1 MVTLLFMGRRSTPW
15 WIVGSLLVVSCA
27 SQPPADTAVA
37 PRGADSPRAAV
48 EGLKEALAT
57 SDFDA
62 TSQWVDEVQIVLL
75 ASIEGI
81 STPETA
87 TMLAEGLTP
96 DVRSNFWE
104 GFVEGFPVFA
114 HEAVSQLL
122 IGDEVLFELEGS
134 SFAAVQIT
142 LRQNPGIGSLIVRRE
157 GGRWLVDLLAT
168 VGPSLAS
175 PLREWLES
183 VPDDEQG
190 RLIRAEVAAQ
200 QPSFESALAQQ
211 PLGAVSDGARFEIQL
226 LIVEANS

>member
-1 MVTLLFMGRRSTPW
+1 MDRRSSLW
-15 WIVGSLLVVSCA
+15 WIIGSLLVVSCA
-27 SQPPADTAVA
+27 SQPTPTTAVT
-37 PRGADSPRAAV
+37 PPGADAPRAAV
-48 EGLKEALAT
+48 EGLRDALAA
-57 SDFDA
+57 SDFEA
-62 TSQWVDEVQIVLL
+62 TSRWVDEVQIVLL

-81 STPETA
+81 STPETL
-87 TMLAEGLTP
+87 TMLTQGLTP

-104 GFVEGFPVFA
+104 AFVEGFPVFA
-114 HEAVSQLL
+114 HEEISELL
-122 IGDEVLFELEGS
+122 IGDETLFELGGS

-157 GGRWLVDLLAT
+157 GGRWLVDLFAT

-175 PLREWLES
+175 PLRKWLET